1 MIFSKE
7 FTEYGYTD
15 LVAYSGKDITDDML
29 AACSIIQKKFFDA
42 EYTVY
47 TDNLLECVKKYNQM
61 CFVFVDKVKNAVVG
75 YSFWFPIKT
84 PVFNAFIK
92 NNFTLL
98 ELRSNFFSNYKD
110 PTINLFLASE
120 AYVLGYDI
128 KRLHEA
134 VEDIFSRRILDLAY
148 NGTKVKYIAM
158 EAVCDYD
165 EKFLAKLLGLTNKI
179 KKDKSTFY
187 YGEYSPENV
196 YKSSKYASG
205 IKQYYAKLKVSAES
219 KKNTDKK

>member
-1 MIFSKE
+1 MIFDKE
-7 FTEYGYTD
+7 FAEYGYTD

-29 AACSIIQKKFFDA
+29 NACKIIEKKFFEA
-42 EYTVY
+42 EYTES
-47 TDNLLECVKKYNQM
+47 TDNLIECVKKYNQM

-84 PVFNAFIK
+84 KVFNAYIE
-92 NNFTLL
+92 NDFTLL
-98 ELRSNFFSNYKD
+98 ELRDNFFSSYKE

-134 VEDIFSRRILDLAY
+134 VEDVFSRRILDLAY
-148 NGTKVKYIAM
+148 KGTKVKYIAI

-165 EKFLAKLLGLTNKI
+165 EKFLVKLLGLTNKV
-179 KKDKSTFY
+179 KKSKSTFY
-187 YGEYSPENV
+187 YGEYTPETV
-196 YKSSKYASG
+196 YKSSKYSSG
-205 IKQYYAKLKVSAES
+205 IKQYYAKLKASAES